1 MAANSILKFFLPKD
15 KVFFQ
20 LFESVSETVV
30 QMAEKLTEVVHEKDF
45 IFSCDEVSHLVPV
58 ETPLFSLSIC
68 NLFKKSIFCFLQN

>member
-30 QMAEKLTEVVHEKDF
+30 QMAEKLKEVVHEKDF
-45 IFSCDEVSHLVPV
+45 DKREILIKQIEDMEHVNDDHTHRIFRCR
-58 ETPLFSLSIC
+58 
-68 NLFKKSIFCFLQN
+68 